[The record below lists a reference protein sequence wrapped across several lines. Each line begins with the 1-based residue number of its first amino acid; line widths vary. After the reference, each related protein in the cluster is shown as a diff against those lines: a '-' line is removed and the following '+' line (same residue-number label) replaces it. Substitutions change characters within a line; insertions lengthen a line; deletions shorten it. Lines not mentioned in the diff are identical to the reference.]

1 MDASDHD
8 SGPGG
13 FAASASSGWVG
24 VGNRT
29 DANPLTLSLSPSDG
43 ERVPV
48 RASEGSL
55 VCSSGSHTLRCMR
68 LSGRE
73 EPLGQSGSGVTRR
86 DLLRGAVATGL
97 LAGAVPG
104 WAAESEGGMLY
115 RRLGRTGEKV
125 SAIGLGGYHI
135 GNPKDEQ
142 EAIRIMRS
150 AIDRGITFMDNCWD
164 YHDGNSEVRMGK
176 GLRDGYRQK
185 VFLMTKIDGQT
196 KSSAARQIEDSLQ
209 RLQTDHI
216 DLLQFHEIIRM
227 GDPDR
232 IFGPGG
238 AVEAA
243 LEAKKAG
250 KIRYIGF
257 TGHKDPDIHLRML
270 AVAREHEFRFDAV
283 QMPLN
288 VMDAHFRSFEHKV
301 VPVLVKEK
309 IGVLGMK
316 SMGSGVILQSKTAR
330 PIECLHY
337 ALNLPTSVVIT
348 GIDRMEILDQALEA
362 ARTFKP
368 MSKEEVAALL
378 ARTADVAAAGQ
389 YEPFKTTTNFDGT
402 AHHPEWLG
410 GIGAKGKCDSL

>member
-1 MDASDHD
+1 MDALNHD
-8 SGPGG
+8 TEFSGQ
-13 FAASASSGWVG
+13 
-24 VGNRT
+24 R
-29 DANPLTLSLSPSDG
+29 
-43 ERVPV
+43 E
-48 RASEGSL
+48 
-55 VCSSGSHTLRCMR
+55 
-68 LSGRE
+68 RE
-73 EPLGQSGSGVTRR
+73 EPLGQAGSAVTRR
-86 DLLRGAVATGL
+86 EFLRAAVVTGL
-97 LAGAVPG
+97 LAGTVPG
-104 WAAESEGGMLY
+104 WAAESEGGMPY
-115 RRLGRTGEKV
+115 RRLGSTGEKV
-125 SAIGLGGYHI
+125 SAIGLGGFHI
-135 GNPKDEQ
+135 GVPKDEQ
-142 EAIRIMRS
+142 EAIRLMRS

-176 GLRDGYRQK
+176 ALQDGYRKK

-196 KSSAARQIEDSLQ
+196 KSSAARQIEDSLR

-216 DLLQFHEIIRM
+216 DLLQFHEVIRM
-227 GDPDR
+227 EDPDH
-232 IFGPGG
+232 IFAPGG
-238 AVEAA
+238 GMEAA

-270 AVAREHEFRFDAV
+270 EVARAHKFHFDAV

-316 SMGSGVILQSKTAR
+316 SMGSGVILQSKTAQ

-337 ALNLPTSVVIT
+337 ALSLPTSVVIT
-348 GIDRMEILDQALEA
+348 GIDRMEILEQALEA

-368 MSKEEVAALL
+368 MSQEAVSALL
-378 ARTADVAAAGQ
+378 ARTAEAAAAGQ

-402 AHHPEWLG
+402 AHNPQWLG
-410 GIGAKGKCDSL
+410 